1 MWIARA
7 VALGRTASGD
17 AELVPGEGIEP
28 PTFGLQN
35 RCSTAEL
42 TRHIKGLAPERA
54 GNWARLDP
62 IGTQSAFYSP
72 AAALAA
78 SSPMTAAALA
88 SELAVRL
95 A

>member
-1 MWIARA
+1 
-7 VALGRTASGD
+7 
-17 AELVPGEGIEP
+17 
-28 PTFGLQN
+28 
-35 RCSTAEL
+35 
-42 TRHIKGLAPERA
+42 LAPERA